1 MAKPKFSYFDLRARG
16 DAARML
22 LHLAN
27 VDFEDHRI
35 ELKIKSF
42 PPPVFEG
49 EWADLKPTLPF
60 KQVPVYTDEEVTNL
74 AQSNTILRHIARK
87 HNLYGKNNAERAYN
101 DMYIDAAE
109 DLANVIYKNLFE
121 LDKEETRNKVREDIK
136 VKLDQLDKLL
146 GSKKFFVG
154 DCKLSHWVS
163 QYLSRMFAPVVGACV
178 FSVDRRMLTSPVAAH
193 VGDVALFHV
202 FENLVK
208 PFQRDLLSD
217 FTNLAAFRDRIAQ
230 IPTIDSYLKSPSR
243 PKTTTPSLPF
253 VKGLNTEE
261 ECRL

>member
-154 DCKLSHWVS
+154 DS
-163 QYLSRMFAPVVGACV
+163 
-178 FSVDRRMLTSPVAAH
+178 AH

-230 IPTIDSYLKSPSR
+230 TPTIDSYLKSPSR